1 MTERT
6 VCTDALGVE
15 HRRADPEFRI
25 VSLVPSLTELLC
37 ELGLSGSIVGRTG
50 FCIHP
55 RETVKEIEK
64 VGGTKDI
71 NVQKIREMH
80 PTHVVVNI
88 DENTKEI
95 ADELGTFV
103 EHIVVTHPNVPRDNI
118 ALFDTMGFI
127 FSAEERA
134 AALVEQ
140 FTNRLTTLNRA
151 KQNAACDVLYLIWRD
166 PWMTISPQT
175 YISNMLDLIGWHCVT
190 HNSLDRYP
198 SIELSDY
205 VGRVSKVLL
214 SSEPYPFREKHLEE
228 VRKLFGS
235 SATVS
240 LVDGEMLSWYGSRSI
255 EGLGYL
261 NQLSAAESQ
270 ERVA

>member
-64 VGGTKDI
+64 VGGTKDV

-134 AALVEQ
+134 AYRRKRRVASDHARAYERQAIFSDFSLHLKPS
-140 FTNRLTTLNRA
+140 RLYTDTAHRTPVLNA
-151 KQNAACDVLYLIWRD
+151 
-166 PWMTISPQT
+166 T
-175 YISNMLDLIGWHCVT
+175 
-190 HNSLDRYP
+190 
-198 SIELSDY
+198 
-205 VGRVSKVLL
+205 RVSVT
-214 SSEPYPFREKHLEE
+214 
-228 VRKLFGS
+228 
-235 SATVS
+235 ATSPTSV
-240 LVDGEMLSWYGSRSI
+240 GK
-255 EGLGYL
+255 
-261 NQLSAAESQ
+261 
-270 ERVA
+270 